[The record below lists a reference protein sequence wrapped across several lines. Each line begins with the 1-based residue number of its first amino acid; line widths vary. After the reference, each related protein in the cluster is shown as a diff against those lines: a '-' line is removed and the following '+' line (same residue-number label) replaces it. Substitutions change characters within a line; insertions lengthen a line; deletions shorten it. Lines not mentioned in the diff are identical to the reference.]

1 MKITIL
7 RRAEKQI
14 KQLPDFVKVAVT
26 KKIRAL
32 GQEEE
37 NVQIK
42 KLQGRKNIYRVRVGS
57 YRIVYQQTN
66 KVAEILAVQHRKE
79 VYKGKLE

>member
-14 KQLPDFVKVAVT
+14 IKLPDFVKVAVT
-26 KKIRAL
+26 KKIREL

-42 KLQGRKNIYRVRVGS
+42 KLQGQKNIYRVRVGN
-57 YRIVYQQTN
+57 YRIVYQLTN